1 MPDDTTESVATL
13 PTHSLR
19 LNPSIICMPQLQPCC
34 SGTQIYDPEVSDEGS
49 DQPKDTIEPHDL
61 VYYGTSD
68 SSKSNKVYVHEELN
82 MLAILFSYCMN
93 FFIFTDLYPAV
104 LLAAWSK
111 SVNTHVDHHASQV
124 GCMISNH
131 SLELAWVFTE

>member
-49 DQPKDTIEPHDL
+49 DQPKDND
-61 VYYGTSD
+61 
-68 SSKSNKVYVHEELN
+68 
-82 MLAILFSYCMN
+82 
-93 FFIFTDLYPAV
+93 
-104 LLAAWSK
+104 
-111 SVNTHVDHHASQV
+111 
-124 GCMISNH
+124 
-131 SLELAWVFTE
+131 

>member
-1 MPDDTTESVATL
+1 MPDNTTESVATL

-61 VYYGTSD
+61 VYYDTWD
-68 SSKSNKVYVHEELN
+68 SSKRNKVYAHEELN

-104 LLAAWSK
+104 LLGRKVLILMWITMPVK
-111 SVNTHVDHHASQV
+111 LDV
-124 GCMISNH
+124 
-131 SLELAWVFTE
+131 